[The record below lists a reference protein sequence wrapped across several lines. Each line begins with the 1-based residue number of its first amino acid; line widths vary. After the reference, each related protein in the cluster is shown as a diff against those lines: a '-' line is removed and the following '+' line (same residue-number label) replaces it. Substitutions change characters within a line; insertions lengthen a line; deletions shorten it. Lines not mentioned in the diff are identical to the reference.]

1 MLGTILAVLLILIA
15 LGALSVGPKLSM
27 SSDGAIMSRIVG
39 GVLLLIAVVML
50 FFMMTTIVDDG
61 KVGVTKSFG
70 EYGAETL
77 EPGVHIVM
85 PWEDVQQIDTRVKSY
100 TFSANAEESISGP
113 IAAQAK
119 GGGNLLIEQTI
130 QLNVNKETADDL
142 LREVGSEWFNTIVLP
157 PIRSCTRDSSVGLT
171 LEQAYTSGRGEI
183 AANTLEC
190 VTDKVEKYGIT
201 ILDVLIRDVDPGQ
214 AVKAAIDEKQKAEQD
229 LQRASVQTRVVE
241 EEARQESIRAFGTSQ
256 AEQIIACG
264 GTETQTEEGETII
277 VPNAECEDQFSDEYL
292 QWLYINELSKIQGTV
307 ILPPEF
313 NGNLF
318 VETGQQQPQG

>member
-1 MLGTILAVLLILIA
+1 MFGTILFVILLFVGLGVFFMGPRASLTDEGGTIARIAGAVITLL
-15 LGALSVGPKLSM
+15 
-27 SSDGAIMSRIVG
+27 AI
-39 GVLLLIAVVML
+39 VML
-50 FFMMTTIVDDG
+50 FFMVTTIVDDG

-130 QLNVNKETADDL
+130 QLTVDKQTADDL
-142 LREVGSEWFNTIVLP
+142 LREVGSEWFNTVVLP

-171 LEQAYTSGRGEI
+171 LEEAYTSGRGEI
-183 AANTLEC
+183 ASNTLEC
-190 VTDKVEKYGIT
+190 VTEKVEKYGIT
-201 ILDVLIRDVDPGQ
+201 ILDVLIRDVDPGG

-264 GTETQTEEGETII
+264 GTETKTEEGETII
-277 VPNAECEDQFSDEYL
+277 VPNTLCEDQFSDEYL

-307 ILPPEF
+307 ILPPNFDGE
-313 NGNLF
+313 LF
-318 VETGQQQPQG
+318 VQTPQPQG